1 LINDPQWV
9 LKIQEGRRDE
19 LMDFSPASLAT
30 LI

>member
-1 LINDPQWV
+1 V